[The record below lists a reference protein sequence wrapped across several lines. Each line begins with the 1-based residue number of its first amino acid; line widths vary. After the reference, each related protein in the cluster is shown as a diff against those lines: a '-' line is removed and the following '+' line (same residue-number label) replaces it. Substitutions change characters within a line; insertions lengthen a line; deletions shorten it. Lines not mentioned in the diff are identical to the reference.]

1 MILGVF
7 LCVFLLA
14 ARVPIEE
21 TVETKKVEMRE
32 EIPSKGNTDLGE
44 SSCCSSAPSSAKQC
58 KLICPSSTTKIFNCF
73 VLFHFVSPV
82 FFVLFPLL
90 FNPLLIFLND

>member
-32 EIPSKGNTDLGE
+32 EIPSKGNTDPGE

-73 VLFHFVSPV
+73 VVSLCQSC
-82 FFVLFPLL
+82 FFFIFYFLSY
-90 FNPLLIFLND
+90 LIHY

>member
-1 MILGVF
+1 MMILGVF

-32 EIPSKGNTDLGE
+32 EIPSKGNADLNVFLLQL
-44 SSCCSSAPSSAKQC
+44 SALSCKTMQTYLS
-58 KLICPSSTTKIFNCF
+58 
-73 VLFHFVSPV
+73 VFHY
-82 FFVLFPLL
+82 
-90 FNPLLIFLND
+90 